1 MLKRGEG
8 DRRGGEENGGRNGG
22 VGRDEE
28 KEIGNRRILDRVV
41 RVCVQLPVSFHEI
54 EHLI

>member
-22 VGRDEE
+22 VRRDEE